1 MDTEPN
7 KSIKYSDLDTCYVSY
22 DNSWYMN
29 CHNLDNT
36 CIDGIGE
43 MPHTEVKVEQQVKVV
58 YVELFFIKVVKK
70 AADKIIE

>member
-1 MDTEPN
+1 
-7 KSIKYSDLDTCYVSY
+7 
-22 DNSWYMN
+22 MN